1 MKIFY
6 FLIEVA
12 PAPNSSNFSEA
23 GGAFVNCW
31 VKSNSEERAAEIAL
45 SAIRNDG
52 WDIITVDDTFI
63 AERERYSD
71 VPESLE
77 LFEQAE
83 IDGEAYLFN
92 TWPPEPQEDDTIH

>member
-12 PAPNSSNFSEA
+12 PAPNSSNFIEA

-31 VKSNSEERAAEIAL
+31 VKSSSEKSAAKIAQ

-52 WDIITVDDTFI
+52 WDIITVDETFV
-63 AERERYSD
+63 AERERYLD
-71 VPESLE
+71 IPESLE

-83 IDGEAYLFN
+83 IDGEAYLFD

>member
-6 FLIEVA
+6 LLIEVA
-12 PAPNSSNFSEA
+12 PAPDSSNFIEA

-31 VKSNSEERAAEIAL
+31 IKSNSEERASEIAQ
-45 SAIRNDG
+45 SAIQSDG
-52 WDIITVDDTFI
+52 WDIIAVDETFI
-63 AERERYSD
+63 AEKEIY
-71 VPESLE
+71 VEFPESLE

-92 TWPPEPQEDDTIH
+92 TWPPEPQENDTIH